1 METNRSEAE
10 YLIEY
15 DERMDCFVAIPPDP
29 LMDAETLCGDTE
41 QEARQFA
48 AAIGLTLL

>member
-1 METNRSEAE
+1 MDE
-10 YLIEY
+10 YLLEF

-29 LMDAETLCGDTE
+29 LMDAETLAGDTE

-48 AAIGLTLL
+48 AAIGINLL